1 MNKTFRA
8 VLVASLFAGCTASR
22 PAGRPEA
29 AAMCRCTP
37 DKPCWPAAADWQRFG
52 AGLHGKLEQP
62 HSPLEPCRSDVAGEA
77 CAAAIKNAKNPFY
90 LQDQAGGTQ
99 STGWLGAWT
108 AATSAFAVVAE
119 DASDIA
125 AAVDFAR
132 RHGLRLVIKGTGHDY
147 LGRSNAPDSLLV
159 WTHKMR
165 RVSALDA
172 FVPRACPA
180 TQAASDAVSVEA
192 GTRWLE
198 AYQEVT
204 VKHGRYVQGG
214 GCTSVGAAG
223 GFMQG
228 GWIRELVQ
236 EIWNRRGQHAGGGA
250 DLGREEQAAV
260 ARSRLVFALARRPIS
275 EENVER

>member
-22 PAGRPEA
+22 PVARPEA

-165 RVSALDA
+165 RVSALDQPA
-172 FVPRACPA
+172 RTARLRHVGHRADELALGATALRVVAMNGWRAPREPVGR
-180 TQAASDAVSVEA
+180 DG
-192 GTRWLE
+192 GTRPLLDGV
-198 AYQEVT
+198 EV
-204 VKHGRYVQGG
+204 
-214 GCTSVGAAG
+214 
-223 GFMQG
+223 F
-228 GWIRELVQ
+228 
-236 EIWNRRGQHAGGGA
+236 
-250 DLGREEQAAV
+250 
-260 ARSRLVFALARRPIS
+260 
-275 EENVER
+275 